1 MNLEN
6 MLSEKM
12 DIKYQM
18 LFRLHEMSRTG
29 TFIALSGFLG
39 LREMG
44 ENERQ
49 ELRGAGFLFGEN
61 ISESCSGDSYTSL

>member
-12 DIKYQM
+12 DIKYHM
-18 LFRLHEMSRTG
+18 LCHLHEMSRTG
-29 TFIALSGFLG
+29 TFIALRGFLG

-49 ELRGAGFLFGEN
+49 ELREVGFLFGEN
-61 ISESCSGDSYTSL
+61 ISESCSGDSYTFL